1 MYLKR
6 IEMHGFKSFADR
18 SIIEFKPGITG
29 IVGPNGCGKSNIN
42 DAIRWV
48 LGEQSAKSLRGSNM
62 ADVIFNGSEGRKA
75 QNLAEVTLVF
85 DNSDHYLASD
95 YEEIEITRRLYRDG
109 NEAEYLL
116 NKQHCRLKD
125 IIDLMMDTGLGRDS
139 LSIISQGNISSF
151 ADAKPEERRSIFE
164 EAAGVAKYKKR
175 KDESLRKLERT
186 TENLERV
193 QDIVYEL
200 ERQIGSLKRQ
210 KEKAEAYLS
219 YKQSLKDIEIS
230 LIVHEVKEIKKQTDE
245 LKKQIETLNLD
256 QAETQNNEIIIGNK
270 SDIAKQKMFD
280 LDNEVNKLQDELLVA
295 MGKVSQLDAKK
306 SELEAKRQYAL
317 SQNTDD
323 IDKQIENMRYVVQD
337 ALLEYNDRVK
347 RYNQVNAEVK
357 ELLSK
362 RQEVTEKS
370 NDIKGTIEQ
379 LTRDIQSDRM
389 TKSQLVDSIENNSGY
404 PSGVR
409 AIIQAN
415 KSLSGYHGILG
426 ELLESKDGYDTA
438 IQTALGNSSS
448 FVVMKDDASARNAI
462 NYLKN
467 NKAGRATFL
476 PITNMKPRFVKDDD
490 LTVISQMDGYLGIAT
505 EFITYPTRYKDVISS
520 QIGNVLVAKDLKNA
534 NQISHYTYAK
544 YKVVTL
550 EGDVVNVGGSMT
562 GGAYRQS
569 QNQSLSSKKKE
580 LERLQIRLSEKESKL
595 IHLKQTSTDLENQLM
610 EVNNALMQK
619 QISRGQL
626 EEFVKAKRAKLD
638 ASKAEYESLTHEKTE
653 IQDFKSNNQ
662 ENIVIV
668 ELNEARA
675 KQDDLTQMIQEKRAL
690 RMQYV
695 NENEAYETELR
706 EMRAT
711 LAVISR
717 QLSEHQVQVARYEG
731 QIGTSLNR
739 LNEEY
744 QMTFEAALE
753 IAKEEFDF
761 SEAREEVLRL
771 RTEIQAL
778 GNVNIDSIE
787 EYAQV
792 SGRYEDLEKQ
802 RLDLMAAQD
811 MILKAIS
818 EMDMVMTEQFDGTF
832 TKINEEFNLVFRRLF
847 GGGNAS
853 VRYVDPDNIL
863 ETGIDI
869 EVQPPGKKVQN
880 ISLFSGGEKALIA
893 LSCLFA
899 ILRVRPVPMCL
910 LDEVEAALDQAN
922 VERFAKFLK
931 DFSNK
936 TQFIVVT
943 HRPGTMEE
951 CDALYGATM
960 QESGIT
966 RLVSVQLKDAV
977 ELAE

>member
-280 LDNEVNKLQDELLVA
+280 LDIEVNKLQDELLVA

-744 QMTFEAALE
+744 QLTFEAALE

>member
-476 PITNMKPRFVKDDD
+476 PMTNMKPRFVKDDD

>member
-85 DNSDHYLASD
+85 DNSDHYIASD

-116 NKQHCRLKD
+116 NKQQCRLKD
-125 IIDLMMDTGLGRDS
+125 IVDLMMDTGLGRDS

-175 KDESLRKLERT
+175 KDESLRKLDRT
-186 TENLERV
+186 TDNLERV

-200 ERQIGSLKRQ
+200 ERQIGSLRRQ

-230 LIVHEVKEIKKQTDE
+230 LIVYEVKQIKQKTDD
-245 LKKQIETLNLD
+245 LKKQIETLTLD
-256 QAETQNNEIIIGNK
+256 QQETQNNEIIIGNK
-270 SDIAKQKMFD
+270 SDIAKQKMFE
-280 LDNEVNKLQDELLVA
+280 LDNQVNQLQDELMNA
-295 MGKVSQLDAKK
+295 ITRVSQLDAKK

-317 SQNTDD
+317 SQNTED
-323 IDKQIENMRYVVQD
+323 IDKQIENLRFVVQD

-357 ELLSK
+357 ELLEK
-362 RQEVTEKS
+362 RQQINEKS
-370 NDIKGTIEQ
+370 NDIRVTIEQ
-379 LTRDIQSDRM
+379 LSRDVQADRI
-389 TKSQLVDSIENNSGY
+389 TKNQLVDSIENNTGY

-409 AIIQAN
+409 AVVQAN
-415 KSLSGYHGILG
+415 KSLSGYQGVLG
-426 ELLESKDGYDTA
+426 ELLESKEEYDTA
-438 IQTALGNSSS
+438 IQTALGSSAT
-448 FVVMKDDASARNAI
+448 FIVMKDEASSRNAI
-462 NYLKN
+462 AYLKN

-476 PITNMKPRFVKDDD
+476 PMTSMKPRIVKEDD
-490 LTVISQMDGYLGIAT
+490 LTVISSMDGYLGIAT
-505 EFITYPTRYKDVISS
+505 DFITSSAKYKDVIAS
-520 QIGNVLVAKDLKNA
+520 QIGNVLVAKGLKDA

-562 GGAYRQS
+562 GGAYRQT

-595 IHLKQTSTDLENQLM
+595 IRFKQESTELENQLM

-638 ASKAEYESLTHEKTE
+638 AAKAEYESLTHEKTE
-653 IQDFKSNNQ
+653 IQDFKSQSQ
-662 ENIVIV
+662 ENSLII

-675 KQDDLTQMIQEKRAL
+675 KQDNLTQAIQEKRAL

-695 NENEAYETELR
+695 NENEGYETELR

-711 LAVISR
+711 LSVISR
-717 QLSEHQVQVARYEG
+717 QLSEYQVQLARLEG
-731 QIGTSLNR
+731 QISTSLNR

-753 IAKEEFDF
+753 IAKSEFDF

-771 RTEIQAL
+771 RAEIQAL
-778 GNVNIDSIE
+778 GNVNIDAIE
-787 EYAQV
+787 EYAEV
-792 SGRYEDLEKQ
+792 SERYESLEKQ
-802 RLDLMAAQD
+802 RLDLLNAQE

-818 EMDMVMTEQFDGTF
+818 EMDEVMTKQFNETF
-832 TKINEEFNLVFRRLF
+832 TKINDEFNLVFRRLF
-847 GGGNAS
+847 GGGMAS
-853 VRYVDPDNIL
+853 VHYVDPENIL

>member
-6 IEMHGFKSFADR
+6 IEMYGFKSFADR

-62 ADVIFNGSEGRKA
+62 ADVIFNGSEGRKP

-85 DNSDHYLASD
+85 DNTDHYIASD
-95 YEEIEITRRLYRDG
+95 YQEIEITRRLYRDG

-186 TENLERV
+186 TENLDRV

-200 ERQIGSLKRQ
+200 ERQINSLRRQ
-210 KEKAEAYLS
+210 KEKAEAYLE

-230 LIVHEVKEIKKQTDE
+230 LIVHEVKQLKQHADQ
-245 LKKQIETLNLD
+245 LKKEIETLTFD
-256 QAETQNNEIIIGNK
+256 QTEIQNNEILIENK
-270 SDIAKQKMFD
+270 SNLARQKMFD
-280 LDNEVNKLQDELLVA
+280 LDNEVNQLQSDLMLV
-295 MGKVSQLDAKK
+295 MTQVSQLDARK

-323 IDKQIENMRYVVQD
+323 IDHQIENLKFVVQG
-337 ALLEYNDRVK
+337 ALLEYNDRVS
-347 RYNQVNAEVK
+347 RYKEVSK
-357 ELLSK
+357 EVQELSQK
-362 RQEVTEKS
+362 RQQVTQNVNNVRTEIEKVTQS
-370 NDIKGTIEQ
+370 IQIE
-379 LTRDIQSDRM
+379 RM
-389 TKSQLVDSIENNSGY
+389 NKNQLVESIENNTGY
-404 PSGVR
+404 PAGVR
-409 AIIQAN
+409 AIVQAN
-415 KSLSGYHGILG
+415 KSIAGYQGVLG
-426 ELLESKDGYDTA
+426 DLIETKDEYDTA
-438 IQTALGNSSS
+438 IQNALGSAAQ
-448 FVVMKDDASARNAI
+448 FIVMKDESTARQAI
-462 NYLKN
+462 TYLKN

-476 PITNMKPRFVKDDD
+476 PMTSMKARYVKEDA
-490 LTVISQMDGYLGIAT
+490 LTVISGLDGYLGVASDFISCQPKYKEVIA
-505 EFITYPTRYKDVISS
+505 S
-520 QIGNVLVAKDLKNA
+520 QIGNVIIAKDLQSA
-534 NQISHYTYAK
+534 NQLSHYTYSR

-550 EGDVVNVGGSMT
+550 EGDIVNVGGSMT
-562 GGAYRQS
+562 GGAFRQT
-569 QNQSLSSKKKE
+569 QHQSLSSKKKE
-580 LERLQIRLSEKESKL
+580 LERVQMRLSKEETKL
-595 IHLKQTSTDLENQLM
+595 IQLKQESSALDNELM
-610 EVNNALMQK
+610 EINNALMQK

-638 ASKAEYESLTHEKTE
+638 AAKAEYESLTHEKTE
-653 IQDFKSNNQ
+653 IQDFKSDTQ
-662 ENIVIV
+662 ENAIIV
-668 ELNEARA
+668 ELNEVRA
-675 KQDDLTQMIQEKRAL
+675 KQDNLTQTIQAKRAL

-695 NENEAYETELR
+695 NENEGYESELR
-706 EMRAT
+706 QMRAT
-711 LAVISR
+711 LSKI
-717 QLSEHQVQVARYEG
+717 QHELSTKQIEATRLEG
-731 QIGTSLNR
+731 QIGTSLSR

-744 QMTFEAALE
+744 QMTYEAALE
-753 IAKEEFDF
+753 IAKEELDF

-771 RTEIQAL
+771 RGEIQSL
-778 GNVNIDSIE
+778 GHVNVDAIE
-787 EYAQV
+787 EYKEVAE
-792 SGRYEDLEKQ
+792 RYETLEKQ
-802 RLDLMAAQD
+802 RLDLIEAQN

-818 EMDMVMTEQFDGTF
+818 EMDQVMTEQFDGTF
-832 TKINEEFNLVFRRLF
+832 RKINEEFNLVFRRLF
-847 GGGNAS
+847 GGGSAS
-853 VRYVDPDNIL
+853 VHYVDPDNVL
-863 ETGIDI
+863 ESGIDI

-899 ILRVRPVPMCL
+899 ILKVRPVPMCL

-931 DFSNK
+931 DFSGK

-966 RLVSVQLKDAV
+966 RLVSVQLKEAV
-977 ELAE
+977 TLAE